1 MYRVL
6 NHRESTPKNF
16 KLDIMAIST
25 KTAEALG
32 KLAVALA
39 SFGLESLI
47 LKWIWNGI
55 GPDQGLQPITWLAA
69 MGWMIIGKTVMGT
82 GAIKSAI
89 TSANKN
95 KD

>member
-1 MYRVL
+1 M
-6 NHRESTPKNF
+6 
-16 KLDIMAIST
+16 DISS

-32 KLAVALA
+32 KLAVAIA
-39 SFGLESLI
+39 SFGLEALI
-47 LKWIWNGI
+47 LKWCWNGL

-89 TSANKN
+89 TSANK
-95 KD
+95 KPDKV